1 MTNAWTYR
9 RADRDDIVELAS
21 WRGAGSLGL
30 RPHFHDEHQ
39 LVLVLSGSRS
49 FRIEGETITVPAGHA
64 ALIPAG
70 MLHAP
75 MPTSDEETACL
86 NAYVPASRACSS
98 LQVVSIGARWQRVD
112 EISPEHILEIA
123 GDILSRA
130 PSASTGRTDRSELG
144 AALTESLAPIGAVA
158 AGLGRSREGF
168 SRMVRRE
175 LGVAPHAPQIQSMTI
190 GQQKT
195 AALPSTAASGAVLGL
210 ACVYGG
216 FFGAGLG
223 VILTAVLSVT
233 EPNDIRAIKA
243 LKNLLATCVSLAAT
257 LIFIVQGAV
266 RWPETLAMLL
276 GAVAGGY
283 AGGHL
288 IRVLPAPVVRQ
299 FVIVAGAVMT
309 VIYAARYWF

>member
-1 MTNAWTYR
+1 M
-9 RADRDDIVELAS
+9 DIQTSLLLLA
-21 WRGAGSLGL
+21 AG
-30 RPHFHDEHQ
+30 
-39 LVLVLSGSRS
+39 
-49 FRIEGETITVPAGHA
+49 
-64 ALIPAG
+64 
-70 MLHAP
+70 
-75 MPTSDEETACL
+75 
-86 NAYVPASRACSS
+86 
-98 LQVVSIGARWQRVD
+98 
-112 EISPEHILEIA
+112 IA
-123 GDILSRA
+123 GGIVNALA
-130 PSASTGRTDRSELG
+130 GG
-144 AALTESLAPIGAVA
+144 ATLITFPAMLA
-158 AGLGRSREGF
+158 AGLPAVIANASNAVAISPGHLIAALADRGKLPPPTRRTISFVLVSTLGGAIGAGVLLLLPEHLFVLPGPALIGF
-168 SRMVRRE
+168 AT
-175 LGVAPHAPQIQSMTI
+175 LLFAFAPQIQSWTI

-195 AALPSTAASGAVLGL
+195 ATLPSTRASAAVLGL

-257 LIFIVQGAV
+257 LIFIVEGAV

-276 GAVAGGY
+276 GAMAGGY

-309 VIYAARYWF
+309 MIYAARYWL